1 MIDIFINYEWLVNLC
16 CMIVF
21 TLGMFIEEKIV
32 VRSFIISLL
41 ILISYLTLLFSVV
54 LNGLIKGF

>member
-16 CMIVF
+16 CMMVF
-21 TLGMFIEEKIV
+21 TLGMFVEEKIV
-32 VRSFIISLL
+32 VGSFIISLL

>member
-32 VRSFIISLL
+32 VRSFIVSLL